1 MKKKKDLEDIQT
13 DRYGMFMTD
22 NSFELDIM
30 YGRNYLQTD
39 NVNTVIIHRI
49 NVIESK
55 SHVLYG
61 QAKPKDKKYL
71 PPVKINVMPN
81 IEEGKQ
87 ENYGGNPGGIARDDT
102 GPISFGVY
110 LKELEEKK
118 ITISRGDIVEYNFS
132 GEKKRYYEV
141 ENANN
146 VTDETKKSIGGFKPY
161 WKRVTGVPVKEDV
174 TPYLSETKGEAK

>member
-1 MKKKKDLEDIQT
+1 MKKKKDLQDIQT

-22 NSFELDIM
+22 NSFDLDVM

-39 NVNTVIIHRI
+39 NVNTIIIHRI

-55 SHVLYG
+55 SHALYG

-71 PPVKINVMPN
+71 PPVKIFVMPN
-81 IEEGKQ
+81 VEEGKQ

-102 GPISFGVY
+102 GKLTFGVY
-110 LKELEEKK
+110 LKELEEKNLE
-118 ITISRGDIVEYNFS
+118 ISRGDLAEYNFS
-132 GEKKRYYEV
+132 GEQKRYYEV
-141 ENANN
+141 ESANN

-161 WKRVTGVPVKEDV
+161 WKQIVCVPVKEDV
-174 TPYLSETKGEAK
+174 TPFLSQTKGFAK